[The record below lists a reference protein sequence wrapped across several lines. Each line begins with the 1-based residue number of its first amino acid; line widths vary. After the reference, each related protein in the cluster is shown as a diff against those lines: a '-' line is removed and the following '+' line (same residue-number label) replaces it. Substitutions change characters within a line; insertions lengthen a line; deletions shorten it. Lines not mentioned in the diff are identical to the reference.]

1 MGGGPFFPHNI
12 KNVSPSVN
20 GEDVAKVTGD
30 RKERPMVRGHRRVRW
45 DVSGVDSA
53 LLHHESKGLSNTSF
67 DFCQI
72 GVTQLTGLIPHKRG
86 IKGGE
91 FCSHPGG
98 A

>member
-1 MGGGPFFPHNI
+1 MRQ
-12 KNVSPSVN
+12 
-20 GEDVAKVTGD
+20 
-30 RKERPMVRGHRRVRW
+30 RKRTTKKKGRW
-45 DVSGVDSA
+45 LRAIGVYIGMFLVGIV